1 MVFHAKIARRDEQSC
16 IGIASQTLRQI
27 LGGAMNHRNSNPTRN
42 LKHLRPVQEKRG
54 LVNDFS
60 QRGES
65 GHGAHDSFLEFLDQY
80 RAAIGHQELAQA
92 LARWVRLVTTRRD
105 GRWTRHSLRGA

>member
-1 MVFHAKIARRDEQSC
+1 MVFHAKLARRDEQSC

-27 LGGAMNHRNSNPTRN
+27 LGGAMNHRDSNPTRN
-42 LKHLRPVQEKRG
+42 LKHLGRVREEGG
-54 LVNDFS
+54 LVNHFG
-60 QRGES
+60 QCGES
-65 GHGAHDSFLEFLDQY
+65 RDRAHHPFLEFLDQY

-92 LARWVRLVTTRRD
+92 LAPLVLLVTTRRD